1 MEMEKLMLNAIQD
14 GIREGVRNKLTGSYN
29 NPLDGI
35 INDTLKRHD
44 AELRTMLYGAVQSAV
59 GDDAFRSEVAIAVRH
74 KLAQALI
81 QKFGGELE
89 KQVNVLKSDPT
100 TRARITLAIEAI
112 VKERLATA

>member
-1 MEMEKLMLNAIQD
+1 METDKVILNAVQD
-14 GIREGVRNKLTGSYN
+14 GIRDGVKSKLGGYN
-29 NPLDGI
+29 SPLDGI
-35 INDTLKRHD
+35 INDALKQHD
-44 AELRTMLYGAVQSAV
+44 AALRSMLYTAVQSAV
-59 GDDAFRSEVAIAVRH
+59 GDEAFRNEVAIAVRH

-89 KQVNVLKSDPT
+89 KQVNVLKSDPA